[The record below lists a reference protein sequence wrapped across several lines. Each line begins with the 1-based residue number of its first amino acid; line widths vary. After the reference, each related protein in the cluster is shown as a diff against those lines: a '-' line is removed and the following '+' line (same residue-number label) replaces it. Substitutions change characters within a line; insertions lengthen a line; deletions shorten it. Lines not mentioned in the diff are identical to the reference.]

1 MKHHIY
7 RNSGVY
13 TFIWASI
20 IFILCATPGQYIPS
34 ASWLD
39 LLSVD
44 KFVHAGIFFIL
55 SALFLV
61 TAIKHNHSKRTIYS
75 YVFICVA
82 YGASL
87 EWMQAT
93 FFINR
98 SADWQDIIANSV
110 GCLMA
115 LFFYVNLK
123 KWVFATS
130 KT

>member
-1 MKHHIY
+1 MKHQIY
-7 RNSGVY
+7 RNSGIY

-44 KFVHAGIFFIL
+44 KFVHAGIFYTL
-55 SALFLV
+55 STLFLV
-61 TAIKHNHSKRTIYS
+61 TAIKHNQSKATILLYIL
-75 YVFICVA
+75 ICVA
-82 YGASL
+82 YGVSL

-115 LFFYVNLK
+115 LFFYSNLK
-123 KWVFATS
+123 KWVFVAS